1 MMYIMMPAIQAH
13 LAPVKNP
20 APSAR
25 PRIPNMMT
33 MIARARGPEA
43 IPARTDAPPKR
54 ERVNLRGSDN
64 HYYRDA
70 HWSLRF
76 QCRGLHQLPISR
88 FYMISLLDIPMARV
102 ATKTTRSLRAP
113 VFARNCLFATFSR
126 GFSGVVESGCLG
138 LEMY

>member
-54 ERVNLRGSDN
+54 ESKPPAAATIAIIVTPT
-64 HYYRDA
+64 
-70 HWSLRF
+70 
-76 QCRGLHQLPISR
+76 GLLGFRAVDCITSR
-88 FYMISLLDIPMARV
+88 FRVYMISLLDMPMAGGMRE
-102 ATKTTRSLRAP
+102 TTRYPLY
-113 VFARNCLFATFSR
+113 ARNGLFTTLSR
-126 GFSGVVESGCLG
+126 GFSEVVESCCLG
-138 LEMY
+138 LGLC